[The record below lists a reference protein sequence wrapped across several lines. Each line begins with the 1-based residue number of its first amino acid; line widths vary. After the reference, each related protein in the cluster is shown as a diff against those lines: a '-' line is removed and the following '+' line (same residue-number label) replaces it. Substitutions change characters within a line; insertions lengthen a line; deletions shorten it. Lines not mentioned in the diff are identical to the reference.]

1 MEIDIKKLCKD
12 ETFKQQFSDF
22 INEIIVGDMEES
34 FMEIWNEC
42 NRDVSDFVD
51 VVVYIMKDTATSK
64 EGLDM
69 ANILAHKMSED
80 DPSIRLDFK
89 LTWMELMMDEDFAEL
104 LALNVLHKL
113 DDTICI
119 EDYL

>member
-1 MEIDIKKLCKD
+1 MEIDIKELCND
-12 ETFKQQFSDF
+12 EAFKQQFSDF
-22 INEIIVGDMEES
+22 INELIVGDMEEA

-51 VVVYIMKDTATSK
+51 VVVYIMKDTSTSK
-64 EGLDM
+64 EGLGM
-69 ANILAHKMSED
+69 ANIMAHEMSED

-89 LTWMELMMDEDFAEL
+89 LTWMELMMDEDFAKL